1 MISAKGAHGV
11 LTIDRQLE
19 LDKSRMQVPMF
30 MMYGWPQEY
39 ICKSKAGK
47 RNKGDEV
54 MGLNSAAV
62 YSGRGGKRTPRLLG

>member
-1 MISAKGAHGV
+1 MIDH
-11 LTIDRQLE
+11 QLE
-19 LDKSRMQVPMF
+19 LDRSRMQVPLF
-30 MMYGWPQEY
+30 MMYGWQQEY

-47 RNKGDEV
+47 RKKGDEV